1 MNSIFNRIKKNF
13 TNIFILQ
20 HPAILLLFFNF
31 LNILV
36 FLIIYWMY
44 RDDFSFKDSIYV
56 REKREKTIWDMLLL
70 STTIQ
75 AGVGITSIYPLTNA
89 GSRMLIL
96 QQFSMIIGNIIG
108 GIYTVNFVSTSSLN

>member
-1 MNSIFNRIKKNF
+1 
-13 TNIFILQ
+13 
-20 HPAILLLFFNF
+20 
-31 LNILV
+31 
-36 FLIIYWMY
+36 
-44 RDDFSFKDSIYV
+44 
-56 REKREKTIWDMLLL
+56 MLLL